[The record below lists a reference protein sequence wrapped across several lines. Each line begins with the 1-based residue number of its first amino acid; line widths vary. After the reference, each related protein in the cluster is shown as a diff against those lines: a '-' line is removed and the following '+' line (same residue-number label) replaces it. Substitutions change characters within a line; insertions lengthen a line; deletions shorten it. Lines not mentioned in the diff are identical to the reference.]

1 MCREQ
6 SFCIYYL
13 ECMKTPT
20 SAFFSTLYPYYKT
33 SWLERRSSRP
43 QTRERE
49 NQVKIIITLKALVI
63 IINEAYEQEHR
74 TIQPIEQTKK
84 WCKAK
89 VKILTTSTTYLST
102 IALLLL
108 CDINRDNEIL
118 MAQDSSSQKI
128 QGRPRRTFRAL

>member
-1 MCREQ
+1 
-6 SFCIYYL
+6 
-13 ECMKTPT
+13 MKTPT

-33 SWLERRSSRP
+33 SWLERSSRP

-63 IINEAYEQEHR
+63 IINEAYEQEH
-74 TIQPIEQTKK
+74 IQPIEQTKK

-128 QGRPRRTFRAL
+128 